1 MRCRRTRCDGGY
13 DPPRTQLSRVGQRFQ
28 ASQGCVKAKIAS
40 GGSLCWLS
48 HQVTWEAFP
57 NTEAQTPQVS

>member
-1 MRCRRTRCDGGY
+1 MGARV
-13 DPPRTQLSRVGQRFQ
+13 PPRAQLGRVGQRFQ

-48 HQVTWEAFP
+48 HQVTGEAFP